1 MVRSPSNTLTEKVM
15 VDTERTSAPSNGE
28 PPEGD
33 LTAPLGDDAR
43 TAIRAHASPE
53 GIVTI
58 LFTDIVES
66 TRFRQRVGD
75 AAAQQR
81 MREHNAV
88 VREQINKHGGF
99 EVKTQGDGFMV
110 AFSDVVAALACSVD
124 IQTAV
129 AEDNEQHPDEQ
140 LRVRMGLNC
149 GQVFKEEA
157 DFFGGAVIVAARIGA
172 MAKADQIL
180 VSDAVR
186 VLAGLPKGIGYVRYG
201 RRHLKGLDE
210 SYGIWSV
217 PWNGIEPRGFTRL
230 RGSAMFRVSALALLL
245 VAVVA
250 GVIGGLALARGGGG
264 GRPVQGAA
272 PEELSI
278 SFKTNLVAK
287 LVSGDCKTDDM
298 LVRGSGDG
306 EFSGDVSGTSKSS
319 GETILHAADDCRTGY
334 TKIGFTLTDLKGNT
348 ASGTVEGP
356 LNAITLLTQSAD
368 AQAKAG
374 LGSSLAVTITS
385 GTGAYEGATGTGTC
399 STVESGQIL
408 ADGSVPAVLQGDCKV
423 QLATKANPV
432 VAPDPVVVQLAA
444 TPLKVAISETQF
456 DPANTVGLAV
466 VYGNTRDTPQSG
478 LTLKVPVPEG
488 ATILASTLGEG
499 SAASPG
505 ERTWK
510 LPDLAPG
517 ELKRFEFRVR
527 ILGAQAA
534 TVPLTVEITGDGFSR
549 SVASNAVSID
559 VTH

>member
-1 MVRSPSNTLTEKVM
+1 M
-15 VDTERTSAPSNGE
+15 VDEDESRVTGTQDAAA
-28 PPEGD
+28 GD
-33 LTAPLGDDAR
+33 LTAPVGDDAR
-43 TAIRAHASPE
+43 SAIRAHASPE

-58 LFTDIVES
+58 LFTDIVDS

-75 AAAQQR
+75 IAAQQR

-88 VREQINKHGGF
+88 VREQINTHGGF

-129 AEDNEQHPDEQ
+129 AKDNEQHPDEQ
-140 LRVRMGLNC
+140 LHVRMGLNC
-149 GQVFKEEA
+149 GQVLKEEA

-217 PWNGIEPRGFTRL
+217 PWNGVEARGFAKL
-230 RGSAMFRVSALALLL
+230 RGNAAFRVSALALVL
-245 VAVVA
+245 VVVGG
-250 GVIGGLALARGGGG
+250 GVIGGLALTRRGGGG
-264 GRPVQGAA
+264 QVVQGAT
-272 PEELSI
+272 PKELSI
-278 SFKTNLVAK
+278 SFKASNVSK
-287 LVSGDCKTDDM
+287 LVGGDCKTQDM
-298 LVRGSGDG
+298 VLRGEVSDGELTGDVAGTLKGSGEVAIHVADNCRTAYG
-306 EFSGDVSGTSKSS
+306 TYQFTVTDVNGNSVSGTM
-319 GETILHAADDCRTGY
+319 
-334 TKIGFTLTDLKGNT
+334 
-348 ASGTVEGP
+348 EGP
-356 LNAITLLTQSAD
+356 INVVTLLTQSAD

-374 LGSSLAVTITS
+374 LGTRMAVTLTS

-399 STVESGQIL
+399 DVAQSAQIH
-408 ADGSVPAVLQGDCKV
+408 ADGSVPATIQGDCKV

-444 TPLKVAISETQF
+444 SPLRVAVSGTQF
-456 DPANTVGLAV
+456 DPSNTVGLAV
-466 VYGNTRDTPQSG
+466 VFGNTRDTPQTG
-478 LTLKVPVPEG
+478 LMLKMPVPQG
-488 ATILASTLGEG
+488 ATIVASTLGET

-510 LPDLAPG
+510 LPDLAPS

-527 ILGAQAA
+527 ILGTQSA
-534 TVPLTVEITGDGFSR
+534 TVPLTVEITGDGFAR
-549 SVASNAVSID
+549 PVDSNAVSID